1 MSRTA
6 RPTAAARPGAALIAR
21 VRRRIARSQSIMAI
35 TGAGISAESG
45 IPTFRGDDG
54 IWQKVNPLD
63 YATPEAFRAD
73 PVRVWQ
79 WYDARRQEIARAEP
93 NPAHLALA
101 RLEAE
106 GRDVFIATQ
115 NVDDLHE
122 RAGSKQVVHIHGS
135 IWRVRCE
142 RDGFTDEN
150 REVPLLHLPPTC
162 PCGSELRP
170 DIVWFGER
178 LPPEPVRAVQAHL
191 VEARSNVLLVIG
203 TEASFG
209 YILQWAHEAREL
221 GALVVTNNP
230 RPTALDAVADLH
242 LADRAGD
249 ILPGLV
255 P

>member
-1 MSRTA
+1 VTRAA
-6 RPTAAARPGAALIAR
+6 RPTTAQTNATLIAR

-45 IPTFRGDDG
+45 LPPFPGDDG
-54 IWQKVNPLD
+54 ARRKVNPLD
-63 YATPEAFRAD
+63 CATPEAFRAD
-73 PVRVWQ
+73 PDRVWR
-79 WYDARRQEIARAEP
+79 WYDARRAEIARAEP

-101 RLEAE
+101 RLETE
-106 GRDVFIATQ
+106 GRDVFIVTW

-122 RAGSKQVVHIHGS
+122 RAGSKQVVHLHGS
-135 IWRVRCE
+135 VWRVRCE

-150 REVPLLHLPPTC
+150 REVPLVYLPPTC
-162 PCGSELRP
+162 PCGRELRP
-170 DIVWFGER
+170 DVVWFGER
-178 LPPEPVRAVQAHL
+178 LPAPALAAVHNHL

-209 YILQWAHEAREL
+209 PVLQWAHEAREL
-221 GALVVTNNP
+221 GALVVTINP
-230 RPTALDAVADLH
+230 RPTALDAIADACLTG
-242 LADRAGD
+242 RASD